1 MNTKGKT
8 VLGIILFAVFL
19 GIVYFAYGAL
29 SNNYKPNQEAQSV
42 SNTSLQESKKTPA
55 PNFTVF
61 DTNGNK
67 VKLSDF
73 KGKPVVLNFWA
84 SWCPPCKGEM
94 PHFNE
99 VYADVKNDVV
109 FMMVD
114 LVDGQRET
122 QANGKNHVEEQGYD
136 FPVYFDNVDNKQQ
149 AAEAYGISSI
159 PTTLFIDSDGNIV
172 NAYQGA
178 IDKETLIS
186 EINLI
191 KK

>member
-1 MNTKGKT
+1 MNTKRKT
-8 VLGIILFAVFL
+8 VLGIILFVVFL
-19 GIVYFAYGAL
+19 GVAYFAYGAL
-29 SNNYKPNQEAQSV
+29 SNNYKPNQETQNVKNIS
-42 SNTSLQESKKTPA
+42 SQESKNTPA
-55 PNFTVF
+55 PDFTVF

-94 PHFNE
+94 PHFNKE
-99 VYADVKNDVV
+99 YATVKNGVV

-122 QANGKNHVEEQGYD
+122 QEKGQKYVKDQGYD
-136 FPVYFDNVDNKQQ
+136 LPIYFDNEQQ
-149 AAEAYGISSI
+149 AASAYGISSI
-159 PTTLFIDSDGNIV
+159 PDTLFIDSDGNII

-178 IDKETLIS
+178 IDEETLIS
-186 EINLI
+186 GINSI
-191 KK
+191 KE

>member
-1 MNTKGKT
+1 MNTKQKT
-8 VLGIILFAVFL
+8 ILGIILFAVLL
-19 GIVYFAYGAL
+19 GVAYFAYSAL
-29 SNNYKPNQEAQSV
+29 SNNYKPNQEVQSV
-42 SNTSLQESKKTPA
+42 SNTSSQESKKTAA
-55 PNFTVF
+55 PDFTVY
-61 DTNGNK
+61 DAKGNK

-94 PHFNE
+94 PHFNK
-99 VYADVKNDVV
+99 VYADMKDDVV
-109 FMMVD
+109 FLMVD

-122 QANGKNHVEEQGYD
+122 QTKGKAYVQEQKFD
-136 FPVYFDNVDNKQQ
+136 FPVYFDNADNKQQ

-159 PTTLFIDSDGNIV
+159 PDTLFIDSDGNIV

-178 IDKETLIS
+178 IDEKTLIS
-186 EINLI
+186 GINSI